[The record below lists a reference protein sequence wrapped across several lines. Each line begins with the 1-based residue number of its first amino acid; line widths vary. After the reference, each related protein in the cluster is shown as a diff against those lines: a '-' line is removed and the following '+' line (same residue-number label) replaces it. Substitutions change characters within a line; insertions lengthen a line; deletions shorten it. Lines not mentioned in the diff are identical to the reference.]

1 MKSFLNRT
9 IKKKFQKETMNLLSV
24 ENLTKSYGDKILF
37 DSISFGISKGEK
49 VALIARNGAGKS
61 TLLKILAGK
70 ETPDS
75 GQVTF
80 RKDLNVEFLEQD
92 PYMDPAKSVLDI
104 IFDAKNPAVQLMR
117 EYELILEKDA
127 ANHSPE
133 TQKELERLSGLI
145 DDANAWDYEVRVHQ
159 ILSKLNIHNLDQPIR
174 QLSGGQKKR
183 IALAKALIDP
193 ADILLMDEPT
203 NHLDVE
209 MVEWLE
215 EYLTRSQLSLILVTH
230 DRYFL
235 ENITDKIIE
244 MEHGNVYTYEGNY
257 SYFLEKKDEREYNET
272 RERDKARNIMRT
284 ELEWMRRMPK
294 ARGTK
299 SKARIDSF
307 YELKD
312 KAAGKKK
319 EGKMELDVKMNR
331 IGGKVIELK
340 KVYKGFDSLKILTGF
355 DYTFRTG
362 ERIGLVGKNGSG
374 KSTLLNMLV
383 GLEQPD
389 SGKINVGDTI
399 VFGYYSQQ
407 GLELKEDKR
416 VIEVV
421 KDFAE
426 VIQMSDGAKISAG
439 QFLQL
444 FQFPPEMQYNY
455 VSKLSGGEKRRLH
468 LLTVLIR
475 NPNFLILDEPTNDLD
490 LLTLGILEEFLM
502 NYTGCLLVVSH
513 DRYFMDKLVD
523 HLFVLDGEGGIKDF
537 NGRYS
542 DYRISLDEKEKAE
555 TKLKNKL
562 TENKSSD
569 SVKTEVVVKKKV
581 SFKEKFEYETL
592 DKEIASL
599 ENERAELTVKMSS
612 GESDHLLLQ
621 KWSKRMEEITKIV
634 EEKSVRWLE
643 LSEMM

>member
-1 MKSFLNRT
+1 
-9 IKKKFQKETMNLLSV
+9 MNLLSV

-127 ANHSPE
+127 AHHSPE

-399 VFGYYSQQ
+399 VFGYYSQG

-426 VIQMSDGAKISAG
+426 VIQMSDGSKVSAG

-621 KWSKRMEEITKIV
+621 KWSKRMEEIIKIV

-643 LSEMM
+643 LSELM

>member
-1 MKSFLNRT
+1 
-9 IKKKFQKETMNLLSV
+9 MNLLSV

-127 ANHSPE
+127 AHHSPE

-399 VFGYYSQQ
+399 VFGYYSQG

-426 VIQMSDGAKISAG
+426 VIQMSDGSKVSAG

-555 TKLKNKL
+555 AKLKNKL

-621 KWSKRMEEITKIV
+621 KWSKRMEEIIKIV

-643 LSEMM
+643 LSELM